1 MPPDLPPGRV
11 MPLPGRGEV
20 FVRDFGGS
28 PGDPAV
34 LLLHGW
40 TASADINFWPAYA
53 GLAESYRVIAL
64 DQRGHGRGL
73 RSTEPFRLEDCADDA
88 AALLEQLGVG
98 RVIVVGYSMGGPVG
112 LLLAR
117 RHPGTV
123 AGLVLQATAL
133 EFRHSP
139 RERAVWR
146 LLPVMDVGLRAGVSV
161 GFFDRVIREAAGE
174 DPGIGGY
181 RSWLAAEFQR
191 ATASDLVAAGRAL
204 SRYDARPWA
213 GQLGIP
219 AAVLATTR
227 DRLVRL
233 AKQVELAEALRAQV
247 FAIDADHRPAAGEP
261 RRVRAP
267 DPAAGGPGG
276 GGKRAR
282 AGQRRPGRN
291 AGRCHVT
298 RYDVSNSAVIAATPS
313 EIIGAFLEEAAGR
326 SQWWQP
332 YLRMRQR
339 GGRPLPEIGAA
350 VDIAVAGEGRLDQ
363 GWSTRIAG
371 RVAAFE
377 PDRRL
382 VLEYFEGDFRGTE
395 EWTVDAGRPRPHAGH
410 HALADRP
417 AGRGA
422 AGGQVRRRAGQLL
435 EGHARGLP
443 RDRALYRQQKGAVR
457 GLGRPPSRALGYPR
471 PGAGS
476 PPATPAR
483 ATRGCCRT
491 GTRSAPRT
499 AASRRRGAP

>member
-1 MPPDLPPGRV
+1 M
-11 MPLPGRGEV
+11 
-20 FVRDFGGS
+20 
-28 PGDPAV
+28 

-73 RSTEPFRLEDCADDA
+73 RSTEPFSLEDCADDA

-146 LLPVMDVGLRAGVSV
+146 MLPVMDVGLRAGVSV

-174 DPGIGGY
+174 DPGIDGY

-213 GQLGIP
+213 GQLDIP

-233 AKQVELAEALRAQV
+233 AKQRRAGGGAAGPRV
-247 FAIDADHRPAAGEP
+247 RDRRGPRPAAGER

-267 DPAAGGPGG
+267 DQAAGGQGG

-282 AGQRRPGRN
+282 AGQRRPERN

-350 VDIAVAGEGRLDQ
+350 VDIAVAGEGLLDQ
-363 GWSTRIAG
+363 
-371 RVAAFE
+371 RV
-377 PDRRL
+377 
-382 VLEYFEGDFRGTE
+382 V
-395 EWTVDAGRPRPHAGH
+395 HA
-410 HALADRP
+410 DCR
-417 AGRGA
+417 
-422 AGGQVRRRAGQLL
+422 AGGRLRAGPA
-435 EGHARGLP
+435 ARP
-443 RDRALYRQQKGAVR
+443 
-457 GLGRPPSRALGYPR
+457 
-471 PGAGS
+471 
-476 PPATPAR
+476 
-483 ATRGCCRT
+483 
-491 GTRSAPRT
+491 
-499 AASRRRGAP
+499 